1 MGKPLEWGFSGG
13 LRLFD
18 FFFLGGF
25 LCAQDAEDD
34 EEEGEEDKEEEP
46 EGADADSGQGWL
58 WWEF

>member
-46 EGADADSGQGWL
+46 EGADADSGQG
-58 WWEF
+58 